1 MPYRG
6 DESYSDWGASDLR
19 RERTAIKMTKRA
31 LAEELGVSERQY
43 AYYES
48 GHTKIDKTLQC
59 AVRWIA
65 GGKDD
70 EDVKSQGTLTDFQKE
85 RISRL
90 LNAIHNHPRDDL
102 NEMTQKILSQSAEE
116 ISALTQMLG
125 VKND

>member
-65 GGKDD
+65 GGRDD
-70 EDVKSQGTLTDFQKE
+70 EDVKSQGTLTDFEKD
-85 RISRL
+85 RITRL
-90 LNAIHNHPRDDL
+90 MNAMQNHPHDDL
-102 NEMTQKILSQSAEE
+102 DERTKKILQQSSEE
-116 ISALTQMLG
+116 MVLLLSK
-125 VKND
+125 VSN

>member
-19 RERTAIKMTKRA
+19 EQRTAIKMTKRA

-65 GGKDD
+65 GGKDAD
-70 EDVKSQGTLTDFQKE
+70 DVKSQGTLTDFEKD
-85 RISRL
+85 RITRL
-90 LNAIHNHPRDDL
+90 MNAMQNHPHDDL
-102 NEMTQKILSQSAEE
+102 DDRTKKILQQSSEE
-116 ISALTQMLG
+116 MVLLLSK
-125 VKND
+125 VSN

>member
-70 EDVKSQGTLTDFQKE
+70 EDVKSQGTLTDFEKD
-85 RISRL
+85 RITRL
-90 LNAIHNHPRDDL
+90 MNAMQNHPHDDL
-102 NEMTQKILSQSAEE
+102 DERTKKILQQSSEE
-116 ISALTQMLG
+116 MVLLLSK
-125 VKND
+125 VSN

>member
-31 LAEELGVSERQY
+31 LAGELGVSERQY

-70 EDVKSQGTLTDFQKE
+70 EDVKSQGTLTDFEKD
-85 RISRL
+85 RITRL
-90 LNAIHNHPRDDL
+90 MNAMQNHPHDDL
-102 NEMTQKILSQSAEE
+102 DERTKKILQQSSEE
-116 ISALTQMLG
+116 MVLLLSK
-125 VKND
+125 VSN

>member
-19 RERTAIKMTKRA
+19 EQRTAIKMTKRA

-65 GGKDD
+65 GGKDAD
-70 EDVKSQGTLTDFQKE
+70 DVKSQGTLTDFEKD
-85 RISRL
+85 RITRL
-90 LNAIHNHPRDDL
+90 MNAMQNHPRDDL
-102 NEMTQKILSQSAEE
+102 DERTKKILQQSSEE
-116 ISALTQMLG
+116 MVLLLSK
-125 VKND
+125 VSN

>member
-70 EDVKSQGTLTDFQKE
+70 EDVKSQGTLTDFEKD
-85 RISRL
+85 RITRL
-90 LNAIHNHPRDDL
+90 MNAMQNHPHDDL
-102 NEMTQKILSQSAEE
+102 NERTKKILQQSSEE
-116 ISALTQMLG
+116 ISVLTQMLG

>member
-70 EDVKSQGTLTDFQKE
+70 EDVKSQGTLTDFEKD
-85 RISRL
+85 RITRL
-90 LNAIHNHPRDDL
+90 MNAMQSHPHDDL
-102 NEMTQKILSQSAEE
+102 DERTKKILQQSSEE
-116 ISALTQMLG
+116 MVLLLSK
-125 VKND
+125 VSN

>member
-19 RERTAIKMTKRA
+19 EQRTAMKMTKRA

-59 AVRWIA
+59 AVRWIMS
-65 GGKDD
+65 GKDD
-70 EDVKSQGTLTDFQKE
+70 SEDTKPQGTLTDFEKD
-85 RISRL
+85 RITRL
-90 LNAIHNHPRDDL
+90 MNVMQNHPHDDL
-102 NEMTQKILSQSAEE
+102 DERTQKILQQSSQEMVLLLSKV
-116 ISALTQMLG
+116 S
-125 VKND
+125 N

>member
-70 EDVKSQGTLTDFQKE
+70 EDVKSQGTLTDFEKD
-85 RISRL
+85 RITRL
-90 LNAIHNHPRDDL
+90 MNAMQNHPHDDL
-102 NEMTQKILSQSAEE
+102 DEMTQKILSQSAEE

>member
-19 RERTAIKMTKRA
+19 EQRTAIKMTKRA

-59 AVRWIA
+59 AVRLIA

-70 EDVKSQGTLTDFQKE
+70 EDVKSQGTLTDFEKD
-85 RISRL
+85 RITRL
-90 LNAIHNHPRDDL
+90 MNAMQNHPHDDL
-102 NEMTQKILSQSAEE
+102 DERTKKILQQSSEE
-116 ISALTQMLG
+116 MVLLLSK
-125 VKND
+125 VSN

>member
-19 RERTAIKMTKRA
+19 EQRTAIKMTKRA

-65 GGKDD
+65 GGKED
-70 EDVKSQGTLTDFQKE
+70 EDVKPQGTLTDFEKD
-85 RISRL
+85 RITRL
-90 LNAIHNHPRDDL
+90 MNAMQNHPRDDL
-102 NEMTQKILSQSAEE
+102 DERTKKILQQSSEE
-116 ISALTQMLG
+116 MVLLLSK
-125 VKND
+125 VSN

>member
-70 EDVKSQGTLTDFQKE
+70 EDVKSQGTLTDFEKD
-85 RISRL
+85 RITRL
-90 LNAIHNHPRDDL
+90 MNAMQNHPHDDL
-102 NEMTQKILSQSAEE
+102 DDRTKKILQQSSEE
-116 ISALTQMLG
+116 MVLLLSK
-125 VKND
+125 VSN